1 VTGLLEWRRGVGGGH
16 GIEKGWD
23 EGLGWGKI
31 GATYS
36 TRYSVTTPL
45 GTGGASIVTLIVV
58 FPTGRRMGSGCHSGA
73 ASPDR
78 AVDALLTMQ
87 STSATHARSVK
98 VYLVKR
104 AQQVGRQVSTCV

>member
-1 VTGLLEWRRGVGGGH
+1 M
-16 GIEKGWD
+16 
-23 EGLGWGKI
+23 GKI

-36 TRYSVTTPL
+36 KRYSVTTPL

-58 FPTGRRMGSGCHSGA
+58 FPTGRRMGSGCQSGA

-78 AVDALLTMQ
+78 DVDALLTVQ
-87 STSATHARSVK
+87 STSVTHARSVK

-104 AQQVGRQVSTCV
+104 AQHSAGEHMCVWCGVVGAVRR